1 VTVRLGS
8 GYRGK
13 LMPGC
18 FQANKGDFAM
28 AEIKGSCRCGKVSYS
43 TSADLV
49 FVGVCHC
56 RSCQK
61 STGTAY
67 ATVVAV
73 PTAALAV
80 SGITTRFDDIGES
93 GQATHRDFCP
103 ECGSTVTQ
111 SADVMAGVTMITAG
125 TLDDPGSV
133 TPAMQI
139 FCDSA
144 LPWAVIAEMQSFPRM
159 PG

>member
-1 VTVRLGS
+1 VTVLVIMARLCHAQI
-8 GYRGK
+8 RVN
-13 LMPGC
+13 
-18 FQANKGDFAM
+18 QGDLVM

-43 TSADLV
+43 TSAEPV
-49 FVGVCHC
+49 FAGICHC
-56 RSCQK
+56 KTCQK

-73 PTAALAV
+73 PAPTLTV
-80 SGITTRFDDIGES
+80 TGSTKQFDDVADS
-93 GQATHRDFCP
+93 GKATHRSFCF

-111 SADVMAGVTMITAG
+111 WADAMPGITMVAAG
-125 TLDDPGSV
+125 TIDDPESIKP
-133 TPAMQI
+133 TMQI

-144 LPWAVIAEMQSFPRM
+144 MPWATVADMQSFPKM